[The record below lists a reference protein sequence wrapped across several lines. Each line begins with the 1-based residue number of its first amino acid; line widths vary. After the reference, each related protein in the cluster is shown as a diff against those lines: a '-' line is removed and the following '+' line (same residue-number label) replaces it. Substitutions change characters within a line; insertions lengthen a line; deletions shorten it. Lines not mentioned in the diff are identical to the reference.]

1 MPCSP
6 GMRGCRRDCLHRDM
20 VSQYHDQRDARDALR
35 ETEMYMQHEDV
46 EFEKEFPPVHFKQW
60 LKGFWR
66 KE

>member
-1 MPCSP
+1 
-6 GMRGCRRDCLHRDM
+6 M